1 MRRVSASTPHHDKTC
16 TTGVSVATRPCVR
29 HRTDPRAPRHTRWA
43 MTLPFTTEQFH
54 GVFHDDNV
62 AVWPMQWIL
71 VALAAP
77 SAA

>member
-1 MRRVSASTPHHDKTC
+1 
-16 TTGVSVATRPCVR
+16 
-29 HRTDPRAPRHTRWA
+29 